1 MEQNNLIETL
11 NHAAFKKLSISGIN
25 KLNSNI
31 KFLKY
36 KVGHPIYRE
45 LELSNNIQ
53 IIIDGEARL
62 LGFDKDNKIYTFSNL
77 GPHALNGLA

>member
-36 KVGHPIYRE
+36 KIGHPIYRE

-53 IIIDGEARL
+53 IIIDGEAEL
-62 LGFDKDNKIYTFSNL
+62 YDSSGKYLT
-77 GPHALNGLA
+77 